1 MLPKE
6 EKKNTRTSLQS
17 QQDVELS
24 SERRRAP
31 VFRSPVVYAA
41 NIVSVQFSLGHAVGL
56 SVGDRQEIESTPG
69 GGRPLPG
76 GTATR
81 LRIGPLPTVLGLR
94 LLLALVALR
103 LALLQLDPVGGAVRC
118 ERVDLVLALMHLVK
132 G

>member
-1 MLPKE
+1 M
-6 EKKNTRTSLQS
+6 
-17 QQDVELS
+17 
-24 SERRRAP
+24 
-31 VFRSPVVYAA
+31 YAA

-56 SVGDRQEIESTPG
+56 SVGGRQEIESTP
-69 GGRPLPG
+69 GRPLPG